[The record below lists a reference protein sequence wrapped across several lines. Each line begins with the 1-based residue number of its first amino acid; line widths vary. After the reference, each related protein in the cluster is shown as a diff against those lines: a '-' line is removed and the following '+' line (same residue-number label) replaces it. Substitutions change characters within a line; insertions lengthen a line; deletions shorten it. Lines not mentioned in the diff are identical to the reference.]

1 MLATITNLIKERRS
15 IFPANYT
22 GEIID
27 DRLIEMILENA
38 TWAPTHGLTEP
49 WHFVVFKGKGLQ
61 KLGEF
66 QANLYK
72 ELGKEEFDQKKY
84 EKLLQNPQLCSHV
97 IAIGVKTG
105 ANPKIPLTEEI
116 EAVACAVQNM
126 HLTATAME
134 IGAYWGSGGVTYYE
148 EAKAFFGLEE
158 KDVLLGFFFLGVPK
172 DKNFTTPKRTPFAL
186 KTTWVSE

>member
-1 MLATITNLIKERRS
+1 MLPTITHLIKERRS

-27 DRLIEMILENA
+27 DRLIEIIIENA

-61 KLGEF
+61 KLAEF

-72 ELGKEEFDQKKY
+72 TLEKEPFDQKKY
-84 EKLLQNPQLCSHV
+84 EKLLQNPQSCSHV

-105 ANPKIPLTEEI
+105 TNTKIPTIEEI

-126 HLTATAME
+126 HLTAIAME
-134 IGAYWGSGGVTYYE
+134 IGAYWGSGGITYYD
-148 EAKAFFGLEE
+148 EAKSFFGLEE
-158 KDVLLGFFFLGVPK
+158 KDY
-172 DKNFTTPKRTPFAL
+172 
-186 KTTWVSE
+186 S